1 MNDAHLV
8 KKERA
13 EREEVFLKRYNALN
27 KAQRA
32 AVDAIDGPV
41 MVVAGPGTGKTTLLT
56 LRIAHIVRQT
66 DTSPDSILALTFTD
80 SGVKAMRK
88 KLIGIMGADAYRV
101 GIYTFHGFAN
111 ELIRRYPEYIKRGVG
126 AQPID
131 EIAQIEIMER
141 IILRTEDPFA
151 KLKPYGDQYFYVRPV
166 LDAIKKLKQ
175 EYIRP
180 DGLETILSRN
190 EKDFLDIPD
199 RYHEKGKY
207 KGEMKGEYR
216 KLEEAYKKNR
226 ELLRAYRAYENEL
239 HEQGWYDYNDMI
251 IEVVDALREN
261 EDFRLIVQEQ
271 FQYVLADEHQDANGV
286 QNTFLEL
293 ISSFHESPNLFI
305 VGDEKQAIYRFQ
317 GASVENFLQIKHKH
331 PDTTVIE
338 LEENYRSHQSIL
350 DTAHDLIGHSTL
362 PAGADVS
369 LSRVRLV
376 ARGDSNTH
384 KQSEPVTVF
393 ECATA
398 EDEFEH
404 MVNQIQALQKKK
416 VPLHEI
422 SILYRDNKS
431 MFPIAHALRRAGV
444 PYQVISDKNVLADPV
459 VAQFVHLLR
468 VLVDPLN
475 SESFG
480 NMLLLEQFGADSVDV
495 FRALAHA
502 YSKRITVV
510 DVITSRDEC
519 EMAGITHVDQFL
531 ALGKRIASWIKLVA
545 HTDLVEC
552 IERILQESGYIE
564 HVLTQEGKK
573 RSSFEELEMIEL
585 FFAEAKKAEARGV
598 TRIADFLNHID
609 RLQEHELLLKSHAHS
624 FAEHKV
630 VLMTAHRSKGLE
642 FDHVFIS
649 QVADGVWGNKRRIQL
664 FKLAELDRSPHTD
677 DDERRLF
684 YVAITR
690 ARFSVSI
697 YYALRDDA
705 DEEQIPSLFIA
716 ELPRT
721 TVHVETISGV
731 AKLLPERIRVQDPSL
746 PMLAA
751 DNMAYVRR
759 VFSESA
765 LSVTALNN
773 YLECPWNYFFTN
785 LVRLPQGETNSQLY
799 GTAVHEA
806 LRLFFEE
813 VKKDGGLPKKPEKR
827 VVALLAEAVHKMPI
841 SIERQNDMIARGT
854 VALGAYM
861 STWATTGVWLPD
873 FEIEY
878 PIRGLQVSYESAGE
892 RRSLSLTGKLDKIEY
907 VDGPGTDRVRVV
919 DYKTRK
925 AMSRNE
931 IEGLTKT
938 SNGNYK
944 RQLVFYKLLLSL
956 KKPPFVMEHARIDF
970 IEPDEKGVCKSE
982 VFEVSNDEVAELVRT
997 IERVAAEIYSGEFVL
1012 KGCKKKECR
1021 FCTLSSVVRLS

>member
-1 MNDAHLV
+1 MNQSQLAQ
-8 KKERA
+8 KERS
-13 EREEVFLKRYNALN
+13 EREHIFLDHYKRLN
-27 KAQRA
+27 KKQKA

-56 LRIAHIVRQT
+56 LRIANIVRQT

-88 KLIGIMGADAYRV
+88 KLTSIMGADAYRV

-126 AQPID
+126 AKPID

-141 IILRTEDPFA
+141 IILRGEDPFV
-151 KLKPYGDQYFYVRPV
+151 KIKPFGDQFYYVRPT

-180 DGLETILSRN
+180 DELEVILARN
-190 EKDFLDIPD
+190 EKSFLDID
-199 RYHEKGKY
+199 DLYHEKGKY

-226 ELLRAYRAYENEL
+226 ELLRAYRAYEAEL
-239 HEQGWYDYNDMI
+239 HTNGWYDYNDMI
-251 IEVVDALREN
+251 IEVVDALRTN

-286 QNTFLEL
+286 QNTFLEQ

-317 GASVENFLQIKHKH
+317 GASVENFLHIKHRY

-338 LEENYRSHQSIL
+338 LEENYRSRQSIL
-350 DTAHDLIGHSTL
+350 DTAHDLIGHSA
-362 PAGADVS
+362 AGVDGDEVK
-369 LSRVRLV
+369 RVQLI
-376 ARGDSNTH
+376 ARGEKENAGSH
-384 KQSEPVTVF
+384 AVTVF
-393 ECATA
+393 ECVTA

-404 MVNQIQALQKKK
+404 IVASLQKLQKAE
-416 VPLHEI
+416 VPLHEVA
-422 SILYRDNKS
+422 ILYRDNKS

-444 PYQVISDKNVLADPV
+444 PYQVISDKNVLADPI
-459 VAQFVHLLR
+459 VAKFVHLLR
-468 VLVDPLN
+468 VLVNPLD
-475 SESFG
+475 STSFG
-480 NMLLLEQFGADSVDV
+480 NMLLLDHFGVESVDV
-495 FRALAHA
+495 FRVLAHA
-502 YSKRITVV
+502 YAERLQVI
-510 DVITSRDEC
+510 DIITSREQC
-519 EMAGITHVDQFL
+519 EAAGVTATETFL
-531 ALGKRIASWIKLVA
+531 ALGKKIASWIKLIA
-545 HTDLVEC
+545 HTDLVES
-552 IERILQESGYIE
+552 IEKILQESGYLE
-564 HVLTQEGKK
+564 HVITQEGKK

-585 FFAEAKKAEARGV
+585 FFAETKKAEARGIIRV
-598 TRIADFLNHID
+598 ADFLKHID
-609 RLQEHELLLKSHAHS
+609 RLEEHELLLKSHSHG
-624 FAEHKV
+624 FAEGKV

-649 QVADGVWGNKRRIQL
+649 QVVDGVWGSKRRVQL

-690 ARFSVSI
+690 ARHTVSI
-697 YYALRDDA
+697 YYAQRDDA
-705 DEEQIPSLFIA
+705 GEEQLPSLFVA

-721 TVHVETISGV
+721 VGHESIAGLV
-731 AKLLPERIRVQDPSL
+731 KPFPERIVSRDPSIET
-746 PMLAA
+746 LAA
-751 DNMAYVRR
+751 DNMAYIRR
-759 VFSESA
+759 VFTENS

-813 VKKDGGLPKKPEKR
+813 TKKNESLPKKPANRIVE
-827 VVALLAEAVHKMPI
+827 LLTESVQKMPV
-841 SIERQNDMIARGT
+841 SAERQQDMIVRGT
-854 VALGAYM
+854 TALSAYM
-861 STWATTGVWLPD
+861 NTWASTGAWLPD
-873 FEIEY
+873 FEIEL
-878 PIRGLQVSYESAGE
+878 PIRGVHVPYEVMGE
-892 RRSLSLTGKLDKIEY
+892 KLSLELTGKLDKVEY
-907 VDGPGTDRVRVV
+907 VNGPGTDHVRVV
-919 DYKTRK
+919 DYKTGK
-925 AMSRNE
+925 AKSRND

-956 KKPPFVMEHARIDF
+956 KKPPLVMDHARIDF
-970 IEPDEKGVCKSE
+970 IEPDEKGVCTSE
-982 VFEVSNDEVAELVRT
+982 VFEVTQDEVGELVKV
-997 IERVAAEIYSGEFVL
+997 IERFATEMYTGEFTK
-1012 KGCKKKECR
+1012 KGCMKKECR